1 MPKQIV
7 NPDSLARPSGF
18 SHGIVTDGGRM
29 LFLAGQPGV
38 DATGKVASP
47 GDLVAQFTQAIA
59 NLKTVVE
66 SAGGQPA
73 DIVKLTIYVLHRDD
87 YKNNLKPI
95 GRAYSAVFGRYYPA
109 TTLVEVRD
117 LFDDDALIEIDG
129 IAVLPA
135 APAM

>member
-1 MPKQIV
+1 MPKQII

-18 SHGIVTDGGRM
+18 SHGVLTNGGRL
-29 LFLAGQPGV
+29 LFLAGQPGTGA
-38 DATGKVASP
+38 DGKVSAP

-73 DIVKLTIYVLHRDD
+73 DIVKLTIYVLHKDD

-95 GRAYSAVFGRYYPA
+95 GQAYRAVFGHYFPA

-117 LFDDDALIEIDG
+117 LFDDDALVEIDG
-129 IAVLPA
+129 IAVLAPT
-135 APAM
+135 PAM